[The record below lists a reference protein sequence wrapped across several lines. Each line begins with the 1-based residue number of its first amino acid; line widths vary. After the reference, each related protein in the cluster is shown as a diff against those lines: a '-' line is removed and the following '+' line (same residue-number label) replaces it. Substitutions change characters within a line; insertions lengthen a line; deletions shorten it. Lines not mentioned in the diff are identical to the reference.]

1 MRANATTISMLC
13 GLALA
18 AALTTQASC
27 GDNEEDTGDPT
38 STQGSGGAGGGQGG
52 AGGEGCF
59 GSQIVCAG
67 SVAHACNQPA
77 SAGEDCAAA
86 GKLCVPSLGCAVCEP
101 GTGTCS
107 PSLSTYCRKDG
118 SGYIEFAC
126 DADLGLACQGDA
138 CVGTCSPS
146 GIEDSYLGC
155 EYFPTTTINDV
166 NNSYDFEVA
175 VANASATELANV
187 KISGG
192 SLAAPLVQVVPPGG
206 VERIKLPWVEDVKV
220 CNESSLGNSFDQ
232 VNACSA
238 AHMPD
243 YSSRVVKGGAYRL
256 TSDKPVAAYQFAPIQ
271 ATKQGFQAGTTE
283 ASLLLPQT
291 AFGNRYRVATYGQG
305 FARGAI
311 AIVATA
317 DGTSITVTPTTGV
330 TPGGGNPSG
339 IEAGK
344 SGTYTANRGDVVE
357 VISASTA
364 QDTNVGD
371 LTGTLIEADHPIQVL
386 GAHGCAWVVN
396 QQSCDHIEDAM
407 LPDRTLGTD
416 YLVKAATYPGSIA
429 YLVRVI
435 AAEDNVSVSF
445 DPPNVAP
452 PAVLAKAGDV
462 VDVSAPDIAAR
473 IMTTGRVLVAGLN
486 QGDNTLSALVP
497 TARFR
502 SDYLFYVPEF
512 QHNYVKLLAPSGAA
526 VSVDGTPVP
535 EAMWTAIGA
544 SGYRWAIVPVQSG
557 PHRATSPSPFGLTV
571 YGNQDPNYV
580 PGGLPSAY
588 EYPGGLDLHG
598 NTDDVPK

>member
-1 MRANATTISMLC
+1 MRTAMISILC
-13 GLALA
+13 GLASAIALA
-18 AALTTQASC
+18 TLASC
-27 GDNEEDTGDPT
+27 GDGDEVGST

-59 GSQIVCAG
+59 GSQLVCAG

-86 GKLCVPSLGCAVCEP
+86 GKICVPSLGCGVCAP
-101 GTGTCS
+101 GSGTCS
-107 PSLSTYCRKDG
+107 PSLATYCRKDG

-126 DADLGLACQGDA
+126 DADLGLSCEGDA
-138 CVGTCSPS
+138 CVGPCAPS
-146 GIEDSYLGC
+146 NTEDSYLGC

-166 NNSYDFEVA
+166 NNSYDFEIA
-175 VANASATELANV
+175 VANASATETANV

-192 SLAAPLVQVVPPGG
+192 SLAAAVTQVIAPGG

-220 CNESSLGNSFDQ
+220 CNESSLGNGFDQ
-232 VNACSA
+232 VNACSD

-256 TSDKPVAAYQFAPIQ
+256 ASDLPVAVYQFAPIQ
-271 ATKQGFQAGTTE
+271 AAKQGFQAGTTE

-291 AFGNRYRVATYGQG
+291 AFGDRYRVVTFGQG

-311 AIVATA
+311 AVVATA
-317 DGTSITVTPTTGV
+317 DGTSITVSPTADV

-339 IEAGK
+339 IAAGK
-344 SGTYTANRGDVVE
+344 TGTYTANRGDVLE
-357 VISASTA
+357 VISASNA
-364 QDTNVGD
+364 QDANVGD
-371 LTGTLIEADHPIQVL
+371 LTGTLIEANHPIQVL
-386 GAHGCAWVVN
+386 GAHGCAWVLN

-445 DPPNVAP
+445 DPPGVAP
-452 PAVLAKAGDV
+452 PAVLAKAGDI

-473 IMTTGRVLVAGLN
+473 IMTSGRVLVAGLN
-486 QGDNTLSALVP
+486 QGDNTLSAVVP

-512 QHNYVKLLAPSGAA
+512 QHNYIKLLAPA
-526 VSVDGTPVP
+526 GTPVSIDGAPVP
-535 EAMWTAIGA
+535 EGMWTAIGA

-557 PHRATSPSPFGLTV
+557 PHRATGPSAFGLTV
-571 YGNQDPNYV
+571 YGNQELNYV

-588 EYPGGLDLHG
+588 EYPGGLDLHA
-598 NTDDVPK
+598 NTDVVPK